1 MYILTYT
8 ENTPESTATDGSTAA
23 EEEKPTGC
31 QQQNGPKRH
40 WGVVCDGCSGPIL
53 GVRYKCLACADYDLC
68 SVCEGKGVHVDHNM
82 ITITEPRSRGP
93 RGPGG
98 GCPFG
103 GQGRPGW
110 GRWGR
115 PGCMPSTAGFPP
127 MWGAG
132 LGNAG
137 PCGGAGKGPEPT
149 EQTEEQK
156 RAQIRN
162 IGQAVSNFLLP
173 FGIKVDVD
181 VTGEEKK
188 TEPAS
193 GEPVSF
199 QCNNYKRGF
208 HCASL

>member
-1 MYILTYT
+1 MLLNIIIDYSIFT
-8 ENTPESTATDGSTAA
+8 ENTPGSTATDGSTTG
-23 EEEKPTGC
+23 EEKPAGC
-31 QQQNGPKRH
+31 QQPNGPKRH

-82 ITITEPRSRGP
+82 ITITEPRSRG
-93 RGPGG
+93 G
-98 GCPFG
+98 GCPLGG

-115 PGCMPSTAGFPP
+115 HGCVPPTAGFPP

-132 LGNAG
+132 LGSA
-137 PCGGAGKGPEPT
+137 PCGGSGKGP

-188 TEPAS
+188 TEPGTEA
-193 GEPVSF
+193 PVS
-199 QCNNYKRGF
+199 
-208 HCASL
+208 LIL